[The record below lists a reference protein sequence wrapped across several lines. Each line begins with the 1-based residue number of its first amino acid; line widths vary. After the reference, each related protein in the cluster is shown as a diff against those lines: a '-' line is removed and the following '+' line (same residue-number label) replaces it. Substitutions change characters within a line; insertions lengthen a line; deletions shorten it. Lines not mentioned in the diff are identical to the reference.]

1 MKNLLLFFLLL
12 FSGLFL
18 SAQNS
23 QREVGELPTEVSESS
38 GLLFFDG
45 RLITHNDSGN
55 LPELYEID
63 TLSFKVSRTVSIT
76 NVENNDWEDIAQ
88 DDTFIYIG
96 DFGNNNGVRRDLA
109 VYRISKSDYL
119 KSENVVADKI
129 EFTYE
134 DQENFENSGNSDWDA
149 EALVVVENQLLIF
162 TKQWQSK
169 GTVAY
174 QLSTEPGKHVA
185 KRLDDYFVD
194 GLVTGAEYN
203 PLSKSLLIVG
213 YNSILAP
220 FIFKIEGATS
230 SEVFKDSVERLPM
243 SIENAQIE
251 SIASLDSNS
260 YLMTSERFEND
271 NWNLLFKPKLFGFS
285 TLEKELDTDEL
296 EDADDADD
304 ADDAEEEEEEEEE
317 EEMGFDN
324 PLPSEELKPT
334 DKDDLILYKQ
344 FGAEHLEYK
353 INSNERVLSKVVYD
367 ALGKRVSHFKEDLS
381 SETRIDTSTLKS
393 GVYYLTFFL
402 ESKVVSQPFVVF

>member
-63 TLSFKVSRTVSIT
+63 TLSFQVSRTVSIT

-119 KSENVVADKI
+119 KSDNVVADKI

-203 PLSKSLLIVG
+203 PLSKSLYIVG
-213 YNSILAP
+213 YNSVLAP

-296 EDADDADD
+296 E
-304 ADDAEEEEEEEEE
+304 ETEEEE
-317 EEMGFDN
+317 EEMGSDN

-344 FGAEHLEYK
+344 LGAEQLEYK
-353 INSNERVLSKVVYD
+353 LNSNERVLSKVVYD

>member
-23 QREVGELPTEVSESS
+23 LREVGELPTEVSASS

-63 TLSFKVSRTVSIT
+63 TLSFKVNRTVSIT
-76 NVENNDWEDIAQ
+76 NIENNDWEDIAQ

-96 DFGNNNGVRRDLA
+96 DFGNYNGIRRDLA

-119 KSENVVADKI
+119 KSDNVVADKI

-134 DQENFENSGNSDWDA
+134 NQENFENSGNSDWDA

-203 PLSKSLLIVG
+203 PLLKSLYIIG
-213 YNSILAP
+213 YNSVLAP

-230 SEVFKDSVERLPM
+230 SEIFKDSVERLPI

-271 NWNLLFKPKLFGFS
+271 NRNLLFKPKLFGFS
-285 TLEKELDTDEL
+285 TLEKEIDTDEL
-296 EDADDADD
+296 EET
-304 ADDAEEEEEEEEE
+304 EEEEAEEE
-317 EEMGFDN
+317 EEMGSDN

-344 FGAEHLEYK
+344 LGAEQLEYK
-353 INSNERVLSKVVYD
+353 LNSNERVLSKVVYD
-367 ALGKRVSHFKEDLS
+367 ALGKRVSHFNEDLS
-381 SETRIDTSTLKS
+381 SETRINTSTLKS